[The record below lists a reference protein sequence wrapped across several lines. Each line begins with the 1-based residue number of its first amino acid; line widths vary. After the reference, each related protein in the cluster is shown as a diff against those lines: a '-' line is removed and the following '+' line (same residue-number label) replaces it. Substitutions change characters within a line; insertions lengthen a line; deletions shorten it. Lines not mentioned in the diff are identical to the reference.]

1 MNLRIFDDHEALSA
15 AAARLIL
22 ERQPGCV
29 GLSGGETPGRLYE
42 LLSTQLPAKASWFL
56 IDERFVPPDHPRSNS
71 RMVEATLFRGAP
83 PQGWL
88 RFRTELGDPA
98 VVARTF
104 ETEWQTFACNPADV
118 VILGCGDD
126 GHTAS
131 LFEGTSSLEVDDRV
145 ATEVFVPQQN
155 EWRITVTK
163 HVIRDAA
170 LRIVLASGE
179 SKRTVLQQVREGADL
194 PIAQVTR
201 GVETWWFVDR
211 AATG

>member
-1 MNLRIFDDHEALSA
+1 M
-15 AAARLIL
+15 
-22 ERQPGCV
+22 P
-29 GLSGGETPGRLYE
+29 
-42 LLSTQLPAKASWFL
+42 K
-56 IDERFVPPDHPRSNS
+56 
-71 RMVEATLFRGAP
+71 
-83 PQGWL
+83 
-88 RFRTELGDPA
+88 
-98 VVARTF
+98 
-104 ETEWQTFACNPADV
+104 
-118 VILGCGDD
+118 
-126 GHTAS
+126 
-131 LFEGTSSLEVDDRV
+131 
-145 ATEVFVPQQN
+145 QN